1 METQDL
7 TVYGNKFASP
17 AMDLFPESEF
27 DLTNSMNSVLIVRM
41 LSVSTINVLFKI
53 WQLKHTSANT
63 VSA

>member
-7 TVYGNKFASP
+7 TVSGNNLASP

-41 LSVSTINVLFKI
+41 LNVLTINMAVATHFCQYSI
-53 WQLKHTSANT
+53 CAR
-63 VSA
+63 

>member
-27 DLTNSMNSVLIVRM
+27 DLTNSMNYVLIVRM
-41 LSVSTINVLFKI
+41 LSVSTI
-53 WQLKHTSANT
+53 KHTSANT

>member
-27 DLTNSMNSVLIVRM
+27 DLRNSMNYVLIVRM
-41 LSVSTINVLFKI
+41 LSVSTI
-53 WQLKHTSANT
+53 KHTSANT